1 MLNRFKMIDY
11 TEKALKQKNAF
22 DKIFN
27 QTDVRSVDNIK
38 ATYYEHKTLPI
49 KAHLFFV
56 YGEETKDKI
65 KPVIGIEARIEP
77 KRNIE
82 QNMVKTVGKEINSL
96 GEKYLIRD

>member
-1 MLNRFKMIDY
+1 MIDY
-11 TEKALKQKNAF
+11 TERALKQKNAF
-22 DKIFN
+22 SKIFN

-56 YGEETKDKI
+56 YGEEAKDKT

-82 QNMVKTVGKEINSL
+82 QNMVKTVEKEINLL

>member
-1 MLNRFKMIDY
+1 MIDY
-11 TEKALKQKNAF
+11 TERALRQRNAF
-22 DKIFN
+22 SKIFN